1 MSRLECTRMG
11 PVVVVV
17 IIRVGYTDSR
27 RNAAGAA
34 IDPADCVIIN
44 SYLNLYFR
52 PRARHR
58 VFSNGEI
65 VSKF

>member
-1 MSRLECTRMG
+1 MHAQG
-11 PVVVVV
+11 PRIVVV
-17 IIRVGYTDSR
+17 ITHVGTQTPGETR
-27 RNAAGAA
+27 RGG
-34 IDPADCVIIN
+34 IDPADYVIIN

-52 PRARHR
+52 PRAYARHR